1 MNSAIEAMKDL
12 LRAMSDLARHQATS
26 NPGGQFALD
35 DVRNLIYS
43 IQRKCRF
50 ATHHLDVLS
59 NIEWLRMS
67 QIGAVNRATNQ
78 TETMTITVNEFISI
92 ETKDREATLNL
103 AMIAF
108 DGVVASC
115 VNIADTVGR
124 LVNMAYHL
132 GIEPRYATMPN
143 VLSEIDPQCNL
154 ATALNGYADY
164 DQLLEMRSLR
174 GECQHAD
181 IVNVLRTPERPLDG
195 PDVEPCVLPRFAHSG
210 SQQDRTVSRY
220 SAFAVSNAERF
231 LVTVSQVITT
241 DPISSVIAIARP

>member
-1 MNSAIEAMKDL
+1 MNSAIQAADDL
-12 LRAMSDLARHQATS
+12 LGAMADLARHQAAS

-35 DVRNLIYS
+35 DARNLIYS

-50 ATHHLDVLS
+50 AAHHLDVLS
-59 NIEWLRMS
+59 NIDWQRVSL
-67 QIGAVNRATNQ
+67 IGTVNRATNRS
-78 TETMTITVNEFISI
+78 ETMTITVNKFISI

-124 LVNMAYHL
+124 LVNVAYDL
-132 GIEPRYATMPN
+132 GIDRRYATMPT
-143 VLSEIDPQCNL
+143 VLDKIDPQCKL
-154 ATALNGYADY
+154 ATAIKSYADY
-164 DQLLEMRSLR
+164 DELLDMRRLR

-181 IVNVLRTPERPLDG
+181 IVNVLRTPETPWDG
-195 PDVEPCVLPRFAHSG
+195 PDVEPCVPPGFAQSR
-210 SQQDRTVSRY
+210 SQQDRQVSRY

-231 LVTVSQVITT
+231 LVTVSQVITS
-241 DPISSVIAIARP
+241 DPISSVIAVARP